1 MTELSIKNMVCPRC
15 IMAVDNLLKKSG
27 LTVATI
33 ELGKAVVLEDL
44 TEEKKQDIAAE
55 LKNLGFELL
64 SDKRQKTIEKIKT
77 LIISLVHSD
86 DDNNTLKLST
96 YLTTEMGQS
105 YNQLSKL
112 FSEVTGIT
120 IERYYVLQKVER
132 VKELISYD
140 ELSMTQIAL
149 KMHYSSMAY
158 LSSQF
163 KQVTGMTPSQFKLLD
178 SGRRKLDEIG

>member
-44 TEEKKQDIAAE
+44 TEEKKQEIAAE

-132 VKELISYD
+132 V
-140 ELSMTQIAL
+140 
-149 KMHYSSMAY
+149 HYSSMAY